1 MDKIDKLA
9 DNLPKT
15 EEKIKSAYEDC
26 TKEKRIIEKAKTF
39 VNVPNKSYK
48 DYLESALNAL
58 KAAQTL
64 LDNKCY
70 EWVIVP
76 AYSAIFQAGNAVLI
90 KELGRECKD
99 HFCLLISLL
108 KLKKLG
114 AEEAEK
120 ISKIKDKLAEI
131 SEKEIGF
138 ASKLR
143 LVRSSIIYKP
153 SLEYN
158 EKEIAE
164 EVFKNAQ
171 NFVNKISGI
180 LRQ

>member
-1 MDKIDKLA
+1 MEKIDKLA

-15 EEKIKSAYEDC
+15 EEKIKSAYNEC
-26 TKEKRIIEKAKTF
+26 MKERRILERVNTF
-39 VNVPNKSYK
+39 VDVPNEDYK

-58 KAAQTL
+58 KAAQIL
-64 LDNKCY
+64 LNNECY

-114 AEEAEK
+114 SDEVEK

-131 SEKEIGF
+131 SDKEIGF

-143 LVRSSIIYKP
+143 LARSSIIYKP
-153 SLEYN
+153 SVGYR

-164 EVFKNAQ
+164 GVFKNAQ
-171 NFVNKISGI
+171 DFVNKIIGI
-180 LRQ
+180 LRE

>member
-1 MDKIDKLA
+1 MDKIDKLL

-15 EEKIKSAYEDC
+15 EEKIKCAYEEC
-26 TKEKRIIEKAKTF
+26 MKEKRIVERTHTFIEVSNQNF
-39 VNVPNKSYK
+39 EE
-48 DYLESALNAL
+48 YLESALNAL
-58 KAAQTL
+58 KAAQIL
-64 LDNKCY
+64 LDNECY
-70 EWVIVP
+70 EWAIVP

-90 KELGRECKD
+90 KELGKECKD
-99 HFCLLISLL
+99 HFCLLVSLL

-114 AEEAEK
+114 SKEAEK
-120 ISKIKDKLAEI
+120 ISRIKDKLAEI
-131 SEKEIGF
+131 SDKEISF

-153 SLEYN
+153 SVEYN

-171 NFVNKISGI
+171 DFVNKIVGI
-180 LRQ
+180 LRE

>member
-1 MDKIDKLA
+1 MEKIDRLS

-15 EEKIKSAYEDC
+15 EEKVKIAYEEC
-26 TKEKRIIEKAKTF
+26 CKEKRIIERVKTF
-39 VNVPNKSYK
+39 VDVPKDSYK
-48 DYLESALNAL
+48 DYLDSALNAL
-58 KAAQTL
+58 EAAKVL
-64 LDNKCY
+64 LNNKSY

-76 AYSAIFQAGNAVLI
+76 AYSAIFQAGNAILI
-90 KELGRECKD
+90 KELGKECKD

-108 KLKKLG
+108 KIKKLG
-114 AEEAEK
+114 IEEAE
-120 ISKIKDKLAEI
+120 IATKIKDKLAEI
-131 SEKEIGF
+131 SDKELSY

-153 SLEYN
+153 SIEYK

-171 NFVNKISGI
+171 IFVNKIVGI
-180 LRQ
+180 LRE

>member
-1 MDKIDKLA
+1 MDKIDRLS

-15 EEKIKSAYEDC
+15 EEKIKSAYDEC
-26 TKEKRIIEKAKTF
+26 NKAKRIIERVNTF
-39 VNVPNKSYK
+39 VDVPKESYK
-48 DYLESALNAL
+48 DYLDSAL
-58 KAAQTL
+58 KALEAAKIL

-90 KELGRECKD
+90 KEIGKECKD
-99 HFCLLISLL
+99 HFCLLVSLL
-108 KLKKLG
+108 KIKKLG
-114 AEEAEK
+114 AEEAETA
-120 ISKIKDKLAEI
+120 SNLKDNL
-131 SEKEIGF
+131 KEINDKQLAF

-143 LVRSSIIYKP
+143 LIRSSIIYKP
-153 SLEYN
+153 SLEYR
-158 EKEIAE
+158 EKEIAQ

-171 NFVNKISGI
+171 DFVNKISSI

>member
-1 MDKIDKLA
+1 MAEIEKLA

-15 EEKIKSAYEDC
+15 EEKIRNAYLDC
-26 TKEKRIIEKAKTF
+26 QKEKRAIEKVHTF
-39 VNVPNKSYK
+39 VEVNNDLYK
-48 DYLESALNAL
+48 RYLDSALNAL
-58 KAAQTL
+58 EAAKIL
-64 LDNKCY
+64 LDNGCY

-76 AYSAIFQAGNAVLI
+76 AYSAIFQSGNAVLI

-120 ISKIKDKLAEI
+120 ISKIKDNLAEI

-138 ASKLR
+138 
-143 LVRSSIIYKP
+143 
-153 SLEYN
+153 
-158 EKEIAE
+158 
-164 EVFKNAQ
+164 
-171 NFVNKISGI
+171 
-180 LRQ
+180 

>member
-1 MDKIDKLA
+1 MEQINKLN

-15 EEKIKSAYEDC
+15 EEKIKNAYEEC
-26 TKEKRIIEKAKTF
+26 TKEKRIIERVNTF
-39 VNVPNKSYK
+39 VDVRKERYK
-48 DYLESALNAL
+48 DYLDSAL
-58 KAAQTL
+58 KALEAAKIL
-64 LDNKCY
+64 LDNECY

-90 KELGRECKD
+90 NELGKECKD
-99 HFCLLISLL
+99 HFCLLVSLL
-108 KLKKLG
+108 KIKKLG
-114 AEEAEK
+114 IEEAETLSK
-120 ISKIKDKLAEI
+120 VKNKLDGISDE
-131 SEKEIGF
+131 EIGF

-153 SLEYN
+153 SIEYR

-164 EVFKNAQ
+164 EVFKKTQ
-171 NFVNKISGI
+171 DFVNKIISI

>member
-1 MDKIDKLA
+1 MDKIDRLS

-15 EEKIKSAYEDC
+15 EESISNAYEDC
-26 TKEKRIIEKAKTF
+26 CKEKRIIERTNSF
-39 VNVPNKSYK
+39 VEVSKDNYK

-58 KAAQTL
+58 KAARIL
-64 LDNKCY
+64 LDNKSY

-90 KELGRECKD
+90 KEMGRECRD
-99 HFCLLISLL
+99 HFCLLVSLL
-108 KLKKLG
+108 KLKRLG
-114 AEEAEK
+114 PEEAEK
-120 ISKIKDKLAEI
+120 ISSIKDKLDRISDKEI
-131 SEKEIGF
+131 SF

-158 EKEIAE
+158 DKEIAE
-164 EVFKNAQ
+164 EVFRNAQ
-171 NFVNKISGI
+171 DIVNKVIGI

>member
-1 MDKIDKLA
+1 MEKIDKLS

-15 EEKIKSAYEDC
+15 NDKIESAFKEC
-26 TKEKRIIEKAKTF
+26 LKEKRIIEKVKTF
-39 VNVPNKSYK
+39 VDISKESYK
-48 DYLESALNAL
+48 DYLDSALNAL
-58 KAAQTL
+58 EAAKIL

-90 KELGRECKD
+90 KEIGKECKD
-99 HFCLLISLL
+99 HFCLLVSLL
-108 KLKKLG
+108 KIKKLG
-114 AEEAEK
+114 MEEAETLYK
-120 ISKIKDKLAEI
+120 VKDKLESI
-131 SEKEIGF
+131 TDEELGF

-153 SLEYN
+153 SVEYR

-164 EVFKNAQ
+164 EVFKNSQ
-171 NFVNKISGI
+171 DFVNKIIGI
-180 LRQ
+180 LRK